1 MRVIIAGLE
10 GPMGTSKL
18 FNNLYHQLA
27 GYASLGDFIKKL
39 DIGARV
45 AGDVLPLKS
54 TDTLIQIK
62 RFSEPPVGFLVRS
75 GMFET
80 DAPPRAM
87 IEWLRACDEVW
98 VPSKWAKNVLLR
110 HQISDEK
117 IRVISLGV
125 NTAIFHPFLQFDKSP
140 QIFRF
145 FNVSSLAPRKGIREL
160 LSALKLVVKQR
171 PNVRLSLKLD
181 NFLKKDLGRSEA
193 KSLLIELGVD
203 QHVDLLSGSF
213 SEVDMMTLYRMHDA
227 YVTATRGEGWGLPI
241 TEAVA
246 CGLPLVAP
254 CHTGLSEF
262 LGPLDGLY
270 WKVESAPEAFS
281 NNLLYESW
289 CTQADGN
296 EDFWHVCNIEAVA
309 EAMIQVVDESMAG
322 EAERKAKLASQIV
335 RQQFSWQ
342 VAGSLAMQALI
353 AKPLSRVMASSSLA
367 SHTISQ

>member
-1 MRVIIAGLE
+1 
-10 GPMGTSKL
+10 MGTSKL

-27 GYASLGDFIKKL
+27 SYAPLGNLIKKL

-62 RFSEPPVGFLVRS
+62 RFSEPPVGCLVRS

-87 IEWLRACDEVW
+87 IEWLQACDEVW

-110 HQISDEK
+110 HQMLDEK

-125 NTAIFHPFLQFDKSP
+125 NTSIYHPFLRFDKPP

-145 FNVSSLAPRKGIREL
+145 LNVSSLAPRKGITEL
-160 LSALKLVVKQR
+160 LSALKVVVKQR

-181 NFLKKDLGRSEA
+181 NFLEQDLGRAEA
-193 KSLLIELGVD
+193 KSLVNEFGVE
-203 QHVDLLSGSF
+203 QYVDLVSGNLS
-213 SEVDMMTLYRMHDA
+213 EADMMATYRMHDA

-246 CGLPLVAP
+246 CGLPLVTP
-254 CHTGLSEF
+254 YHTGLTEF
-262 LGPLDGLY
+262 LSCMDGLY
-270 WKVESAPEAFS
+270 WRVDSAPEAFS
-281 NNLLYESW
+281 NHLLYKTW
-289 CTQADGN
+289 CNQATGN
-296 EDFWHVCNIEAVA
+296 EDFWQVCSIGSLA
-309 EAMIQVVDESMAG
+309 EAMIKVVDESMTG
-322 EAERKAKLASQIV
+322 EAERKAMLASQIV
-335 RQQFSWQ
+335 RQQFSWH
-342 VAGSLAMQALI
+342 VAGSLAMQALVD
-353 AKPLSRVMASSSLA
+353 KPLSRITASSSLA
-367 SHTISQ
+367 SLIVS